1 MGKILSYIRNLK
13 FRYRLFLSYIVVIII
28 PITVLGMYSYSQS
41 SAFLLQQAK
50 QGLTDSVNQLVEN
63 INYRIRRYESAI
75 DFIGMNKRIQQIIT
89 NDYKNVT
96 ILYLDLIEQIDP
108 VFQSTLAQNQ
118 DIEQI
123 SIYTSNNT
131 PEYGNMILSLDSI
144 RDASWVKDVD
154 QFNKTNWY
162 GDRSHLYGI
171 QRIYKEN
178 TDETNIIY
186 ISLQKDKVFDNL
198 YDLKYDEGG
207 ILITD
212 GRDNIILENGS
223 KALSKDEID
232 TIRKS
237 ENMAII
243 NGKKCLIIKS
253 NIPTAGW
260 TFHFFIPVSSIAVN
274 VDNILRVTIIIV
286 SACILFLLLLTWL
299 FSNSFVKRIDHLKKK
314 IDLVDNGN
322 MDIEIKS
329 AYTDEIGDMTNKFG
343 KMLSNINML
352 IKEVYESNIEKR
364 ELEMRV
370 LQAQINPHFLYNT
383 LSIINWKAIEID
395 AEEISY
401 ITTSVSSFY
410 RAVLNKGENLVSI
423 RKEIET
429 TKLYI
434 GIQLIMHNNNFD
446 VRYEIDENIYDYKII
461 NITLQPIVEN
471 AIGHGIDTK
480 EDGRGL
486 LVITG
491 KLQDGFI
498 ELSVSDNG
506 PGIDQD
512 VAKEI
517 LQKSSAG
524 YGLKNVNDRLKLL
537 YGSDYGVEIVESKG
551 PGTRINIRIP
561 VQP

>member
-1 MGKILSYIRNLK
+1 MGKILSYTRNLK

-50 QGLTDSVNQLVEN
+50 QGLSDSVNQLVEN
-63 INYRIRRYESAI
+63 INYRIRRYDSAI
-75 DFIGMNKRIQQIIT
+75 DFIAMNKRIQQIVT

-131 PEYGNMILSLDSI
+131 PEYGTFILSLGGLRETAWVRDS
-144 RDASWVKDVD
+144 D
-154 QFNKTNWY
+154 QLNNTNWY
-162 GDRSHLYGI
+162 GDQSNLYGI
-171 QRIYKEN
+171 RRIYKEN
-178 TDETNIIY
+178 ADEINLIY
-186 ISLQKDKVFDNL
+186 ICLQKEKVFDNL

-212 GRDNIILENGS
+212 DNDNIILENS
-223 KALSKDEID
+223 SEALSKTEID
-232 TIRKS
+232 IIKKS
-237 ENMAII
+237 EGMVII
-243 NGKKCLIIKS
+243 KDKECLIIKS
-253 NIPTAGW
+253 NIPTADW
-260 TFHFFIPVSSIAVN
+260 TFHFFIPVNSIAVN

-299 FSNSFVKRIDHLKKK
+299 FSNSFVKRIDRLNRK
-314 IDLVDNGN
+314 IDLVDKGN

-329 AYTDEIGDMTNKFG
+329 EYTDEIGDMTNKFG

-352 IKEVYESNIEKR
+352 IKEVYESSIEKR

-383 LSIINWKAIEID
+383 LSIINWKALEID

-410 RAVLNKGENLVSI
+410 RAVLNKGEKLVTI
-423 RKEIET
+423 RTEIET

-434 GIQLIMHNNNFD
+434 GIQLIMHNDSFD
-446 VRYEIDENIYDYKII
+446 VRYEIDEDIYDYKII

-486 LVITG
+486 LVISG
-491 KLQDGFI
+491 KLLDGDI
-498 ELSVSDNG
+498 VISVSDNG
-506 PGIDQD
+506 PGINREA
-512 VAKEI
+512 AKEI

-537 YGSDYGVEIVESKG
+537 YGSNYGIEIVESES
-551 PGTRINIRIP
+551 PGTQVNIRIP

>member
-1 MGKILSYIRNLK
+1 MGKILSYTRNLK

-50 QGLTDSVNQLVEN
+50 QGLSDSVNQLVEN
-63 INYRIRRYESAI
+63 INYRIRRYDSAI
-75 DFIGMNKRIQQIIT
+75 DFIGMNKRIQQIVT

-131 PEYGNMILSLDSI
+131 PEYGNIILSLDGL
-144 RDASWVKDVD
+144 RDAAWVKDAD
-154 QFNKTNWY
+154 QFNNTNWY
-162 GDRSHLYGI
+162 GDQSHLYGI
-171 QRIYKEN
+171 RRIYKEN
-178 TDETNIIY
+178 TDDTNIIY

-212 GRDNIILENGS
+212 DKDNIILENGS

-232 TIRKS
+232 IIRKS
-237 ENMAII
+237 ENMAVI

-253 NIPTAGW
+253 NIPTADW
-260 TFHFFIPVSSIAVN
+260 TFHFFIPVNSIAVN
-274 VDNILRVTIIIV
+274 VENILRVTIIIV

-299 FSNSFVKRIDHLKKK
+299 FSNSFVKRIDHLKRK

-329 AYTDEIGDMTNKFG
+329 AYMDEIGDMTNKFG

-383 LSIINWKAIEID
+383 LSIINWKALEID

-410 RAVLNKGENLVSI
+410 RAVLNKGENLVAI

-434 GIQLIMHNNNFD
+434 GIQLIMHNDSFD
-446 VRYEIDENIYDYKII
+446 VRYEVDENIFDYKII

-486 LVITG
+486 LVISG
-491 KLQDGFI
+491 KLLDGVI
-498 ELSVSDNG
+498 VLSVSDNG
-506 PGIDQD
+506 PGIDREA
-512 VAKEI
+512 AKEI

-537 YGSDYGVEIVESKG
+537 YGSDYGIEIVESES
-551 PGTRINIRIP
+551 PGTQVNIRIP